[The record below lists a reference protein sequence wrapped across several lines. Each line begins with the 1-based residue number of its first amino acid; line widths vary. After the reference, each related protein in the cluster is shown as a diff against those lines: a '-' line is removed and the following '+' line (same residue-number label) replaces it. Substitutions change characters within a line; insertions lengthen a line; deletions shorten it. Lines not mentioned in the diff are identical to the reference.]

1 MLARKHGTPALLDVT
16 HVSKAGYFK
25 AIKSAKNKYWSSFL
39 LEATPQSL
47 WTAKFF
53 TSGRA
58 PARFPSLPEA
68 ENPEQMN
75 KVLLDHFF
83 HPREAFSP
91 PPRLRPNKKAPPL
104 AGDEISTALSK
115 CSPSSAPGLDGIPY
129 STWKQV
135 NRLNPSIPLWIFSP
149 LISLGY
155 HSASR
160 KGANAGVLD
169 KPGKPSYSS
178 PSSFRIIVLIQTIS
192 PILESVL
199 ASCLVLAARAKGPL
213 DPNQCGS
220 LPRLRTYD
228 ACLTLF
234 NHVKTL

>member
-1 MLARKHGTPALLDVT
+1 MLARKHGTPALRDVT
-16 HVSKAGYFK
+16 HVSKAGYFN
-25 AIKSAKNKYWSSFL
+25 AIKSAKNKHWSSFL

-68 ENPEQMN
+68 ENPEQRN

-83 HPREAFSP
+83 YPREAFCP

-104 AGDEISTALSK
+104 AGEEISTALSK

-160 KGANAGVLD
+160 KGANAVVLD
-169 KPGKPSYSS
+169 KPGKPSY
-178 PSSFRIIVLIQTIS
+178 
-192 PILESVL
+192 
-199 ASCLVLAARAKGPL
+199 
-213 DPNQCGS
+213 
-220 LPRLRTYD
+220 
-228 ACLTLF
+228 
-234 NHVKTL
+234 